1 MCQATVYLA
10 RDGQERGGG
19 QETWPKEIMQDV
31 ILLETTADGVRL
43 SAFFEE
49 PKTVRARIGRIDF
62 LKHTVT
68 LVPEPESDRSEPPQ
82 EG

>member
-10 RDGQERGGG
+10 REGQKRLE
-19 QETWPKEIMQDV
+19 EVMQDV

-43 SAFFEE
+43 STFFEE
-49 PKTVRARIGRIDF
+49 PQTVRARIGRIDF
-62 LKHTVT
+62 LKHTIT
-68 LVPEPESDRSEPPQ
+68 LVPELEGDSPQPPQ

>member
-1 MCQATVYLA
+1 MCQATAYLA

-19 QETWPKEIMQDV
+19 QETLPNEIMQDV

-43 SAFFEE
+43 SGFFEE
-49 PKTVRARIGRIDF
+49 PQTVRARIGRIDF
-62 LKHTVT
+62 LKHTIT
-68 LVPEPESDRSEPPQ
+68 LVPGLESDSPEPPR